1 MGRDIVYTCVRGT
14 NADLLAR
21 VLALYLPPGALVA
34 DVTYGLGA
42 FWRAVPPGRYR
53 ILGSDLGRPDP
64 ATGCRRPPAAALR
77 RAPGRGP
84 APGAGLA
91 LLADC
96 RRLPYR
102 DATVDCWVFDPPY
115 AHNSTASIATHLERQ
130 YHLNSVCGRA
140 EVLALYQHGLQE
152 GWRVLRPGGLALVK
166 CQDEIMSNRQ
176 HRTTIEVWQ
185 MALAL
190 GFRDED
196 QFVLHAAAR
205 PRLRHPYQRHARKNH
220 SVLWVFRKPARRAG
234 A

>member
-1 MGRDIVYTCVRGT
+1 MGSTVIYTCVRGT

-21 VLALYLPPGALVA
+21 VLALYVPGGALIA
-34 DVTYGLGA
+34 DVTCGLGA

-53 ILGSDLGRPDP
+53 LIGSDLGRLDP
-64 ATGCRRPPAAALR
+64 RTGCRQPPAAAV
-77 RAPGRGP
+77 RAGGRGP
-84 APGAGLA
+84 AAGCGLA

-102 DATVDCWVFDPPY
+102 DASVDCWVFDPPY
-115 AHNSTASIATHLERQ
+115 AHNSTASISTHLERQ

-140 EVLALYQHGLQE
+140 QVLALYRDGLAE

-166 CQDEIMSNRQ
+166 CQDEIMSNKQ
-176 HRTTIEVWQ
+176 QRTTIEVWQ

-205 PRLRHPYQRHARKNH
+205 PRMRHPYQKHARKNH
-220 SVLWVFRKPARRAG
+220 SVLWVFRKPGRA
-234 A
+234 AP